1 MSSGKILIVANN
13 SNGLYRFRRE
23 LIEQLVSKKYDVY
36 ISVPNGNAIN
46 EFEKLNSKVI
56 KTAVDR
62 RGINL
67 FKDLKL
73 FMTYV
78 HMLREIKPDVVLSYT
93 IKPNIYCGMACRLKK
108 VKQLANITGLGTA
121 FENGGILKKLLIF
134 MYKIAM
140 KKTKCIFFQNETNMN
155 IFKDYKIV
163 KGAYKLIPGSG
174 VNLGRFPLEKY
185 PKNDIIKFLFVGRI
199 MKGKGIEEFL
209 EAAKIIRNK
218 YNNTEFVILGS
229 YDEDKYKEKIE
240 EYVKKD
246 IVKYKGFQSD
256 VRKYMVES
264 NCLILPSYFEG
275 LANVLLEAAAT
286 GRPII
291 ASNIPGCKETIDN
304 GENGYLVEVK
314 SVDSLVEK
322 IERFLNLSYEEQRE
336 MGLKGRRK
344 VEKEFDRN
352 IVVNAYMEE
361 INL

>member
-1 MSSGKILIVANN
+1 MKKILVISN
-13 SNGLYRFRRE
+13 SAKGLYNFRQE
-23 LIEQLVSKKYDVY
+23 LLKELT
-36 ISVPNGNAIN
+36 
-46 EFEKLNSKVI
+46 LNSKVI
-56 KTAVDR
+56 VSVPDAEQVKDIENLSCEVIKTPVDR
-62 RGINL
+62 RGINFL
-67 FKDLKL
+67 KDFKLL
-73 FMTYV
+73 MTYMRILKEV
-78 HMLREIKPDVVLSYT
+78 KPDVVLTYT
-93 IKPNIYCGMACRLKK
+93 IKPNIYGGIACRLKK
-108 VKQLANITGLGTA
+108 VSQLANITGLGTA
-121 FENGGILKKLLIF
+121 VENGGLLKKILIF

-155 IFKDYKIV
+155 IFKNYKIV
-163 KGAYKLIPGSG
+163 KDNYRLIPGSG
-174 VNLGRFPLEKY
+174 VNLTRFPLEEY
-185 PKNDIIKFLFVGRI
+185 PKNDVTKFLFVGRI
-199 MKGKGIEEFL
+199 MKTKGIEEFL
-209 EAAKIIRNK
+209 EAARTIKGK
-218 YNNTEFVILGS
+218 YNSTEFVILGS

-322 IERFLNLSYEEQRE
+322 IERILNLSYEEQRE